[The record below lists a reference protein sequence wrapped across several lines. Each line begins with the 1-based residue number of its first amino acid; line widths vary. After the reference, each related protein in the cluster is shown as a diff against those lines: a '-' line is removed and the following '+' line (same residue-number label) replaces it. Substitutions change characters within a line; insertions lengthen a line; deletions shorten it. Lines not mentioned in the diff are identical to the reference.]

1 MVDVKFKE
9 SKHFEEKL
17 VQTFIVDH
25 PFAEQMVE
33 VLDLNYF
40 NVEYLKSTAKII
52 FDYYKQYKTFP
63 SFQLLVHI
71 VKNDIQ
77 DEILREKIIGFFVRI
92 QKTPLNGDLEYVKE
106 FSLDFCKKRKLA
118 IALETCLN
126 FIEEQK
132 FDEISH
138 VIQRALQAGS
148 ERDVGHWFIND
159 FDKRMTTVNRR
170 TVPTPWHELNLLLR
184 GGGLG
189 VGELGVICA
198 ATGVGKSHA
207 LIDIGAGAVISGL
220 SVLHVSLELSEIDIG
235 NRYDARFSGIITD
248 NLRENK
254 ELVKAAIDDLR
265 GKLVIKAYPVSGASA
280 QTLKN
285 LLYKLKLKDF
295 TPDILIID
303 YADLMKSS
311 KGYEQRRFEE
321 ENVYREVR
329 ALSQEINMPI
339 WTATQTNRAGVDEK
353 VLTLKHVAESFAK
366 AQIADLFLTMTR
378 EKENSTTT
386 MGCFY
391 LAKSRL
397 GRDGIRMPIIVNTS
411 ISKIEVLSPQ
421 SFEEEADEE
430 NREQSLKAKF
440 KAYLNKDEN

>member
-1 MVDVKFKE
+1 MSEIKFKE
-9 SKHFEEKL
+9 NKHFEEKL

-40 NVEYLKSTAKII
+40 NTEYLKSTAKII
-52 FDYYKQYKTFP
+52 FDYHKQYKAFP

-71 VKNDIQ
+71 VKNDIT
-77 DEILREKIIGFFVRI
+77 DEVLKEKIINFFVKI
-92 QKTPLNGDLEYVKE
+92 QKTPLNGDIDYIKE

-118 IALETCLN
+118 LALEASLN

-138 VIQRALQAGS
+138 VIQKALQAGS
-148 ERDVGHWFIND
+148 ERDVGHWFLND
-159 FDKRMTTVNRR
+159 FDKRMLTVNRK
-170 TVPTPWHELNLLLR
+170 TVATPWPELNKLLR
-184 GGGLG
+184 GNGIAGGE
-189 VGELGVICA
+189 VGVICA

-207 LIDIGAGAVISGL
+207 LIDIGASAVIEGKN
-220 SVLHVSLELSEIDIG
+220 VLHVSLELSEIDIG
-235 NRYDARFSGIITD
+235 NRYDARFSGIITE
-248 NLRENK
+248 NLRDHK
-254 ELVKAAIDDLR
+254 ELVKAAIDKLQ

-285 LLYKLKLKDF
+285 LMYKLKLKDF
-295 TPDILIID
+295 IPDVIIVD

-329 ALSQEINMPI
+329 ALSQELGIPI
-339 WTATQTNRAGVDEK
+339 WTATQTNRSGVDEK

-366 AQIADLFLTMTR
+366 AQISDLFITMVR
-378 EKENSTTT
+378 EKSNDLIT
-386 MGCFY
+386 MGTFY
-391 LAKSRL
+391 VAKSRL
-397 GRDGIRMPIIVNTS
+397 GRDGIRLPIIVNTS
-411 ISKIEVLSPQ
+411 TSKIEVLSPQ
-421 SFEEEADEE
+421 SFEEEEE
-430 NREQSLKAKF
+430 EQSKEQSLKAKF
-440 KAYLNKDEN
+440 KAYLSKDEN